1 MTQAKDRINLKEK
14 LALFDKLW
22 TPKLVAKVNDTDIRL
37 SKIQGEFVWHRH
49 DNTDELFL
57 VLEGELLLQLRD
69 RDVRLRKGE
78 MFVVPRGV
86 EHKPVAEEEAHLMT
100 IELEGQPST
109 GNVLNERTVESP
121 EWI

>member
-1 MTQAKDRINLKEK
+1 MTQAKDRIDLKEK
-14 LALFDKLW
+14 LALFDEIW

-37 SKIQGEFVWHRH
+37 SKIQGEFVWHHH

-57 VLEGELLLQLRD
+57 VLEGELLLRLPD

-86 EHKPVAEEEAHLMT
+86 EHKPVAEEETHLMT

-109 GNVLNERTVESP
+109 GNVRNERTVESP

>member
-37 SKIQGEFVWHRH
+37 SKIQGEFVWHHH

-109 GNVLNERTVESP
+109 GNVRNERTVESP

>member
-1 MTQAKDRINLKEK
+1 MTQAKDPINLEEK
-14 LALFDKLW
+14 LTLFDELW
-22 TPKLVAKVNDTDIRL
+22 TPKIVAKVNATDIRIA
-37 SKIQGEFVWHRH
+37 KIQGEFVWHHH

-57 VLEGELLLQLRD
+57 VLEGELLLRLQD

-109 GNVLNERTVESP
+109 GNVRNTRTVENL

>member
-14 LALFDKLW
+14 LALFDELW
-22 TPKLVAKVNDTDIRL
+22 TPKIVAKVNDTDVRL
-37 SKIQGEFVWHRH
+37 SKIQGEFVWHHH

-57 VLEGELLLQLRD
+57 VLKGELLLRLPD

-109 GNVLNERTVESP
+109 GNVRNERTVESP

>member
-14 LALFDKLW
+14 LALFDELW
-22 TPKLVAKVNDTDIRL
+22 TPKIVAKVNDTDVRL
-37 SKIQGEFVWHRH
+37 SKIQGEFVWHHH

-57 VLEGELLLQLRD
+57 VLEGELLLRLPD

-78 MFVVPRGV
+78 MLVVPRGV

-109 GNVLNERTVESP
+109 GNVRNARTVESP

>member
-1 MTQAKDRINLKEK
+1 MTQSTDRIDLKEK
-14 LALFDKLW
+14 LTLFDELW

-37 SKIQGEFVWHRH
+37 SKIQGEFVWHHH

-57 VLEGELLLQLRD
+57 VLDGELLLRLPD

-86 EHKPVAEEEAHLMT
+86 EHKPVAEEDAHLMT
-100 IELEGQPST
+100 VELEGQPST
-109 GNVLNERTVESP
+109 GNVRNERTVESP
-121 EWI
+121 ERI

>member
-1 MTQAKDRINLKEK
+1 MTQAKDPINLEEK
-14 LALFDKLW
+14 LTLFDELW
-22 TPKLVAKVNDTDIRL
+22 TPKIVAKVNATDIRIA
-37 SKIQGEFVWHRH
+37 KIQGEFVWHHH

-57 VLEGELLLQLRD
+57 VLKGELLLRLPD
-69 RDVRLRKGE
+69 RDVRLREGE

-109 GNVLNERTVESP
+109 GNVRNTRTVENL

>member
-1 MTQAKDRINLKEK
+1 MTQAKDRINLEEK

-37 SKIQGEFVWHRH
+37 SKIQGEFVWHHH

-109 GNVLNERTVESP
+109 GNVRNERTVESP

>member
-1 MTQAKDRINLKEK
+1 MTQSTDRIDLKEK
-14 LALFDKLW
+14 LALFDELW

-37 SKIQGEFVWHRH
+37 SKIQGEFVWHHH

-57 VLEGELLLQLRD
+57 VLKGELLLRLPD

-109 GNVLNERTVESP
+109 GNVRNERTVESP

>member
-1 MTQAKDRINLKEK
+1 MSQAKDRINLKEK
-14 LALFDKLW
+14 LALFDELW
-22 TPKLVAKVNDTDIRL
+22 TPKIVAKVNETDVRL
-37 SKIQGEFVWHRH
+37 SKIQGEFVWHHH

-57 VLEGELLLQLRD
+57 VLEGELLLRLPD
-69 RDVRLRKGE
+69 RDVRLGKGE

-100 IELEGQPST
+100 VELEGQPST
-109 GNVLNERTVESP
+109 GNVRNERTVESP

>member
-14 LALFDKLW
+14 LALFDELW
-22 TPKLVAKVNDTDIRL
+22 TPKIVAKVNETDVRL
-37 SKIQGEFVWHRH
+37 SKIQGEFVWHHH
-49 DNTDELFL
+49 DDTDELFL
-57 VLEGELLLQLRD
+57 VLEGELLLRLPD

-100 IELEGQPST
+100 VELEGQPST
-109 GNVLNERTVESP
+109 GNVRNERTVESP

>member
-1 MTQAKDRINLKEK
+1 MTQAKGRINLKEK
-14 LALFDKLW
+14 LALFDELW

-37 SKIQGEFVWHRH
+37 SKIQGEFVWHHH
-49 DNTDELFL
+49 DDTDELFL
-57 VLEGELLLQLRD
+57 VLKGELLLRLPD
-69 RDVRLRKGE
+69 RDVRLREGE

-109 GNVLNERTVESP
+109 GNVRNERTVESP

>member
-1 MTQAKDRINLKEK
+1 MTQAKDRIDLKEK
-14 LALFDKLW
+14 LALFDELW

-37 SKIQGEFVWHRH
+37 SKIQGEFVWHHH

-57 VLEGELLLQLRD
+57 VLEGELCLRLPD

-86 EHKPVAEEEAHLMT
+86 EHKPVADEEAHLLT

-109 GNVLNERTVESP
+109 GNVRNERTVESP
-121 EWI
+121 QWI

>member
-14 LALFDKLW
+14 LALFDELW
-22 TPKLVAKVNDTDIRL
+22 MPKLVAKVNDTDIRL
-37 SKIQGEFVWHRH
+37 SKIQGEFVWHHH

-57 VLEGELLLQLRD
+57 VLEGEILLQLRD

-86 EHKPVAEEEAHLMT
+86 EHKPVAEEQAHLMT

-109 GNVLNERTVESP
+109 GNVRNERTVESP

>member
-1 MTQAKDRINLKEK
+1 MTQAKDRINLEEK
-14 LALFDKLW
+14 LTLFDELW
-22 TPKLVAKVNDTDIRL
+22 TPKIVAKVNATDVRL
-37 SKIQGEFVWHRH
+37 SKIQGEFVWHHH
-49 DNTDELFL
+49 DDTDELFL
-57 VLEGELLLQLRD
+57 VLEGELLLRLRD

-78 MFVVPRGV
+78 MFVVPRGM

-109 GNVLNERTVESP
+109 GNVRNKRTVENL

>member
-1 MTQAKDRINLKEK
+1 MTQAKDRIDLKEK
-14 LALFDKLW
+14 LALFDELW

-37 SKIQGEFVWHRH
+37 SKIQGEFVWHHH

-57 VLEGELLLQLRD
+57 VLEGELLLRLPD

-86 EHKPVAEEEAHLMT
+86 EHKPVAEEEVHLMT
-100 IELEGQPST
+100 IELEGQP
-109 GNVLNERTVESP
+109 
-121 EWI
+121 

>member
-1 MTQAKDRINLKEK
+1 MTQAKNRIDLKEK
-14 LALFDKLW
+14 LALFDELW

-37 SKIQGEFVWHRH
+37 SKIQGEFVWHHH

-57 VLEGELLLQLRD
+57 VLEGELLLRLPD

-100 IELEGQPST
+100 VELEGQPST
-109 GNVLNERTVESP
+109 GNVRNERTVESP

>member
-37 SKIQGEFVWHRH
+37 SKIQGEFVWHHH

-86 EHKPVAEEEAHLMT
+86 EHKPVADEEAHLMT

-109 GNVLNERTVESP
+109 GNVRNERTVESP

>member
-1 MTQAKDRINLKEK
+1 MTQATDRIDLKEK
-14 LALFDKLW
+14 LTLFDELW

-37 SKIQGEFVWHRH
+37 SKIQGEFVWHHH

-57 VLEGELLLQLRD
+57 VLEGELLLRLPD

-78 MFVVPRGV
+78 MLVVPRGV

-109 GNVLNERTVESP
+109 GNVRNERTVESP

>member
-14 LALFDKLW
+14 LALFDELW
-22 TPKLVAKVNDTDIRL
+22 TPKIVAKVNETDIRL
-37 SKIQGEFVWHRH
+37 SKIQGEFVWHHH

-57 VLEGELLLQLRD
+57 VLKGELLLRLPG

-109 GNVLNERTVESP
+109 GNVRNERTVESP

>member
-1 MTQAKDRINLKEK
+1 MIQAKDRINLEEK
-14 LALFDKLW
+14 LALFDELW
-22 TPKLVAKVNDTDIRL
+22 TPKLVAKVNGTDIRL
-37 SKIQGEFVWHRH
+37 SKIQGEFVWHHH
-49 DNTDELFL
+49 DDTDELFL
-57 VLEGELLLQLRD
+57 VLKGELLLRLPD
-69 RDVRLRKGE
+69 RDVRLREGE

-109 GNVLNERTVESP
+109 GNVRNERTVESP

>member
-1 MTQAKDRINLKEK
+1 MTQAKDRIDLKEK
-14 LALFDKLW
+14 LALFDELW
-22 TPKLVAKVNDTDIRL
+22 TPKLVAKVNDTDVRL
-37 SKIQGEFVWHRH
+37 SKIQGEFVWHHH

-57 VLEGELLLQLRD
+57 VLEGELLLRLPD

-86 EHKPVAEEEAHLMT
+86 EHKPVAEQEAHLMT

-109 GNVLNERTVESP
+109 GNVRNERTVESP

>member
-1 MTQAKDRINLKEK
+1 MIQAKDRINLEEK

-37 SKIQGEFVWHRH
+37 SKIQGEFVWHHH

-109 GNVLNERTVESP
+109 GNVRNERTVESP

>member
-1 MTQAKDRINLKEK
+1 MTQAKDRIDLKEK
-14 LALFDKLW
+14 LALFDELW
-22 TPKLVAKVNDTDIRL
+22 TPKLVAKVNDTDVRL
-37 SKIQGEFVWHRH
+37 SKIQGEFVWHHH

-109 GNVLNERTVESP
+109 GNVRNKRTVESS

>member
-1 MTQAKDRINLKEK
+1 MTRATDRINLKEK
-14 LALFDKLW
+14 LTLFDELW
-22 TPKLVAKVNDTDIRL
+22 TPKLVAKVNATDVRL
-37 SKIQGEFVWHRH
+37 SKIRGEFVWHHH

-57 VLEGELLLQLRD
+57 VLEGELLLRLPD
-69 RDVRLRKGE
+69 RDVHLRKGE

-109 GNVLNERTVESP
+109 GNVRNDRTVESP
-121 EWI
+121 DWI

>member
-1 MTQAKDRINLKEK
+1 MTQAKDRINLKDK

-22 TPKLVAKVNDTDIRL
+22 TPKLVAKVNDTDVRL
-37 SKIQGEFVWHRH
+37 SKIQGEFVWHHH

-109 GNVLNERTVESP
+109 GNVRNERTVESP

>member
-1 MTQAKDRINLKEK
+1 MTQATDRIDLKEK
-14 LALFDKLW
+14 LALFDELW

-37 SKIQGEFVWHRH
+37 SKIQCEFVWHHH

-57 VLEGELLLQLRD
+57 VLDGELLLRLPD

-78 MFVVPRGV
+78 MFVVARGV

-109 GNVLNERTVESP
+109 GNVRNERTVENP

>member
-37 SKIQGEFVWHRH
+37 SKIQGEFVWHHH

-86 EHKPVAEEEAHLMT
+86 EHKPVAEEQAHLMT

-109 GNVLNERTVESP
+109 GNVRNERTVESP

>member
-1 MTQAKDRINLKEK
+1 MTQAKDRINLEEK

-37 SKIQGEFVWHRH
+37 SKIQGEFVWHHH

-57 VLEGELLLQLRD
+57 VLEGELLLRLRD

-100 IELEGQPST
+100 VELEGQPST
-109 GNVLNERTVESP
+109 GNVRNERTVESP

>member
-1 MTQAKDRINLKEK
+1 MTQAKDRINLKDK

-22 TPKLVAKVNDTDIRL
+22 TPKLVAKVNDTDVRL
-37 SKIQGEFVWHRH
+37 SKIQGEFVWHHH

-109 GNVLNERTVESP
+109 GNVRNKRTVESP

>member
-14 LALFDKLW
+14 LALFDELW
-22 TPKLVAKVNDTDIRL
+22 TPKIVAKVNATDVRL
-37 SKIQGEFVWHRH
+37 SKIQGEFVWHHH

-109 GNVLNERTVESP
+109 GNVRNERTVESP

>member
-1 MTQAKDRINLKEK
+1 MTQAKDRINLKEN
-14 LALFDKLW
+14 LALFDELW
-22 TPKLVAKVNDTDIRL
+22 TPKLVAKVNNTDIRL
-37 SKIQGEFVWHRH
+37 SKIQGEFVWHHH
-49 DNTDELFL
+49 DDTDELFL
-57 VLEGELLLQLRD
+57 VLKGELLLRLPD
-69 RDVRLRKGE
+69 RDVRLREGE

-109 GNVLNERTVESP
+109 GNVRNERTVESP

>member
-1 MTQAKDRINLKEK
+1 MIQAKDRINLEEK
-14 LALFDKLW
+14 LALFDELW
-22 TPKLVAKVNDTDIRL
+22 TPKLVAKVNGTDIRL
-37 SKIQGEFVWHRH
+37 SKIQGEFVWHHH
-49 DNTDELFL
+49 DDTDELFL
-57 VLEGELLLQLRD
+57 VLKGDLLLRLPD
-69 RDVRLRKGE
+69 RDVRLREGE

-109 GNVLNERTVESP
+109 GNVRNERTVESP